1 MKKINACILTL
12 IVLSSEGCEKIKYE
26 VDNPFAGLPTRVLMH
41 RGNGSNPD
49 FIENTLPA
57 AEYGL
62 SLMDGIEQDIQ
73 YSKDGT
79 LWLDH
84 GNEVYDCN
92 DNEMGCFQTLTDV
105 EIESV
110 AECDGVIRYYTL
122 ESVFELMS
130 AQYPDSY
137 ISLDIKDQY
146 CEIIN
151 ARETMRQMAQSVLA
165 LVEKYHMEKKV
176 LVESSSVEFLQEMD
190 NQSSVGQCYI
200 EHTDLDEGIANAA
213 YTKARG
219 VSINVQAEELNA
231 DVVSFVH
238 HEGYGL
244 IVWTVNEPED
254 IRSVW
259 ESQPDFI
266 ETDNPDFKDYIDQT
280 R

>member
-1 MKKINACILTL
+1 MRKLIPFFLASIVFGLT
-12 IVLSSEGCEKIKYE
+12 GCDKIKYE

-41 RGNGSNPD
+41 RGCGSNPN

-62 SLMDGIEQDIQ
+62 SIMDGIEQDIQ

-84 GNEVYDCN
+84 GNEVFDCN
-92 DNEMGCFQTLTDV
+92 GNEIGCFQTLTDD

-130 AQYPDSY
+130 SQYPDSY

-176 LVESSSVEFLQEMD
+176 LVESGSVEFLQEMD

-200 EHTDLDEGIANAA
+200 EHNDLDEGIANAA

-219 VSINVQAEELNA
+219 VSINYLAGALNT

-238 HEGYGL
+238 NEGYGL
-244 IVWTVNEPED
+244 IVWTVNEPEA
-254 IRSVW
+254 IRSIW
-259 ESQPDFI
+259 ESHPDFI

-280 R
+280 K